1 MTSKTT
7 SPKLPP
13 LSWQECTERGWDS
26 LDILLITGDAY
37 VDHPSFGI
45 AIICRLLESQGYKV
59 AILSQPRYDTAEDFK
74 QFPTPRLF
82 CGITAGNLDSIV
94 SNYTSSGKVRNN
106 DSYSSG
112 GNPWQEDGRTRKR
125 PDRASIIFTSLA
137 KSTFKTCPIVLGGIE
152 ASLRRF
158 THYDYKQGK
167 LRASIL
173 TDAKADLLIFGMGE
187 HAICEIA
194 RRCDRGQN
202 LEGIVG
208 TCERLSQKELD
219 LRFNELPHY
228 PEKTKDIYPLP
239 SHAEILADKKLF
251 LAAEMDVDKHA
262 RAADRQIIL
271 QKQQSHWLVQH
282 PAARPL
288 NEQEFDSLYDNLEY
302 TRGTHPS
309 QPHVPALDMI
319 KDSITIVRGCSGNCA
334 FCAITRHQGGEISS
348 RSNASIVRE
357 IKDIAADKKF
367 RGTISDL
374 GGPTANLFG
383 TSCKIGGCK
392 QRECLYPKV
401 CPNLDVDES
410 RFMKLLSEA
419 HSIEGV
425 KNLFISSGLRMELLL
440 KTPKLM
446 ERIIS
451 KHTPGA
457 LQIAPEH
464 TDPEVLKLMHKE
476 DHSLLVRF
484 IKRCQDIAKK
494 QGKPVYVN
502 PYIITAHPGST
513 KASAQNLT
521 RDLKKLGLKVRAFQ
535 DFTPTPGSI
544 STAMYVAERSS
555 LDNKPLFVPK
565 HQNDKQAQRNI
576 VEKDLIVA
584 GKKHPKK
591 NKPVTPQI
599 KATKSSHKQHKR
611 KK

>member
-1 MTSKTT
+1 MKKPT
-7 SPKLPP
+7 SPLFPP
-13 LSWQECTERGWDS
+13 LSWQECTDRGWDS
-26 LDILLITGDAY
+26 LDVLLVTGDAY
-37 VDHPSFGI
+37 VDHPSFGV
-45 AIICRLLESQGYKV
+45 AIIFRLLESLGYKV
-59 AILSQPRYDTAEDFK
+59 AILSQPRYDNADDFK

-82 CGITAGNLDSIV
+82 CAITAGNLDSIV
-94 SNYTSSGKVRNN
+94 SNYTSSGKVRNS
-106 DSYSSG
+106 DSYSAG

-137 KSTFKTCPIVLGGIE
+137 KSAFKDCPIVLGGIE

-187 HAICEIA
+187 RAITEIA
-194 RRCDRGQN
+194 KRRDCEQN
-202 LEGIVG
+202 LENIVG
-208 TCERLSQKELD
+208 TCERLSQKELAA
-219 LRFNELPHY
+219 RFSELPNY
-228 PEKTKDIYPLP
+228 PEKTKDFFPLP
-239 SHAEILADKKLF
+239 SHAEILADKALF
-251 LAAEMDVDKHA
+251 LDAELAVDKHA
-262 RAADRQIIL
+262 RAAAKQIML

-282 PAARPL
+282 PAAAPL
-288 NEQEFDSLYDNLEY
+288 NEQELDALYDNLEY
-302 TRGTHPS
+302 TRRTHPS
-309 QPHVPALDMI
+309 QAQVPALDMI
-319 KDSITIVRGCSGNCA
+319 KDSVTIVRGCSGNCS
-334 FCAITRHQGGEISS
+334 FCAITRHQGGAISS
-348 RSNASIVRE
+348 RSNGSIVQE
-357 IKDIAADKKF
+357 IKRITQDKTF

-374 GGPTANLFG
+374 GGPTANLFA

-401 CPNLDVDES
+401 CANLEYDEA
-410 RFMKLLSEA
+410 RFLKLLSEV
-419 HSIEGV
+419 SCVEGV

-446 ERIIS
+446 EKIIS
-451 KHTPGA
+451 QHTPGA

-484 IKRCQDIAKK
+484 MKKCQEIAKK

-513 KASAQNLT
+513 KASAQNLC
-521 RDLKKLGLKVRAFQ
+521 RDLQKLGLKVRAFQ

-555 LDNKPLFVPK
+555 LDKSSLFVPK

-576 VEKDLIVA
+576 VEKDLLVA

-591 NKPVTPQI
+591 RKPNTPQTRRP
-599 KATKSSHKQHKR
+599 KGSYQHHR
-611 KK
+611 KKK